1 MSWPLKSI
9 SEVAT
14 VNPRMPKDKELPD
27 EVVFLPMAAISER
40 GEVLEQNLR
49 PLEEVR
55 KGFTY
60 FERGDVLLA
69 KITPCFENGKAAF
82 LEHLQSDV
90 GFGSTEFHVVRPN
103 TEVLDG
109 KYLFY
114 MLWNGKLRHDGELNM
129 TGSAGQRRVPAG
141 FLERYRIPLPLL
153 DTQRHIAKVLEQ
165 ADRLRRQAQ
174 QMEAELERLAQ
185 ALFVEMFGDPVANP
199 KAWSKVSVSHFVEEF
214 EGGKSLVGA
223 GEDQGVTGYRV
234 LKISAVTWGEFNPA
248 ESKPLPNDYQPDKTH
263 FVRKFDLLF
272 SRANTTELVG
282 ATSYVFDEHEN
293 LLLPDKLWR
302 FVWRKEVSVSPIFVW
317 LLFMNRGIRVELGK
331 LSSGSGG
338 SMKNIS
344 KAKLMSFKVIFPPV
358 ALQREFERKY
368 LKLREALAV
377 CRSESA
383 EHERMFE
390 ALMQRAFKGELTPK
404 LA

>member
-165 ADRLRRQAQ
+165 ADRLCRQAQ
-174 QMEAELERLAQ
+174 QMEAEFDRLAQ
-185 ALFVEMFGDPVANP
+185 ALFLEMFGDYRQQTTEHFLPLAGVADVVSGVAKGSKLSGAVRTLPYLRVANVQDGFLDLSEIKEIEASERDIEKYRL
-199 KAWSKVSVSHFVEEF
+199 KAGDILMT
-214 EGGKSLVGA
+214 EGG
-223 GEDQGVTGYRV
+223 D
-234 LKISAVTWGEFNPA
+234 F
-248 ESKPLPNDYQPDKTH
+248 
-263 FVRKFDLLF
+263 
-272 SRANTTELVG
+272 
-282 ATSYVFDEHEN
+282 
-293 LLLPDKLWR
+293 DKLGRGAMWSGEIAECIHQNHIFRVRLSDAYEPR
-302 FVWRKEVSVSPIFVW
+302 FFACYLRTPMVKAYFLGCAKKTTNLASINMSQLKALPTPKEPLDRQKQFV
-317 LLFMNRGIRVELGK
+317 
-331 LSSGSGG
+331 
-338 SMKNIS
+338 
-344 KAKLMSFKVIFPPV
+344 A
-358 ALQREFERKY
+358 ALQQI
-368 LKLREALAV
+368 EAQRQMA
-377 CRSESA
+377 RRQQA
-383 EHERMFE
+383 ELEQAFQS
-390 ALMQRAFKGELTPK
+390 LMQRAIKGELAPK